1 MRKQDYE
8 IIMGYFNSKK
18 MDRTALEATMDF
30 DTLTMSKDVAKD
42 VSKLL
47 VDAGY
52 KKADAEKAMKNFV
65 RYVKSRSGS
74 GEITWE
80 EFVAKLKV
88 LYLEDSEFGIRVQR
102 FSKYSYWEVWFNHYD
117 ITNYEDGKA
126 KVTFNQE
133 YYDDTER
140 ERAYEVLESKD
151 IDTELEAS
159 KVIEQVANKWDS
171 LGEDDRD
178 ALISALNAIH
188 ATQYVDKSRMSINN
202 DMIEKITM
210 TNADLVPEVG
220 LRDYYITF
228 VGGDSISLRF

>member
-8 IIMGYFNSKK
+8 IIMGYFNEKK
-18 MDRTALEATMDF
+18 MDRAALEATLDYEN
-30 DTLTMSKDVAKD
+30 LSMSKEVAKD
-42 VSKLL
+42 ISKLL
-47 VDAGY
+47 VNAGY
-52 KKADAEKAMKNFV
+52 KKSEAERAMKNFV

-74 GEITWE
+74 GEITWDD
-80 EFVAKLKV
+80 FLARLKE
-88 LYLEDSEFGIRVQR
+88 LELEYSDFGIRIQR
-102 FSKYSYWEVWFNHYD
+102 FSKYSYWEVWFNHYE
-117 ITNYEDGKA
+117 ITDYEDEKS
-126 KVTFNQE
+126 KVTFNQD
-133 YYDDTER
+133 YYDETER
-140 ERAYEVLESKD
+140 EKAYEVLESKD
-151 IDTELEAS
+151 VDTELEAS

-220 LRDYYITF
+220 LRDYHITF